1 MITNGSRVETLVTRI
16 QGEFLDRSALHLT
29 IPQAARRFAIDRV
42 SCEAVLDALVDAR
55 VLARSAD
62 GAYTRFFPPL
72 AHAA

>member
-1 MITNGSRVETLVTRI
+1 MVTNGFPVDTLVMRI
-16 QGEFLDRSALHLT
+16 QGEFLDRPALHLT
-29 IPQAARRFAIDRV
+29 IPQAARHFAIDRV

-55 VLARSAD
+55 VLARSTD